1 MGLAQLLVAAR
12 ALALIVVRQCQASVQ
27 QPLCGIGQLCQW
39 HPLFAVQTAQQRQL
53 RIIQHHR
60 TIQMGRQRR
69 PLVAYGQHRP
79 AIAAEQRSHVQLQ
92 GLQRLAQQMPAA
104 AYAYLFHW
112 QDFHHSFISMIR
124 SRATFPAYN
133 DMTDN
138 DPNQGP
144 PSLDPA
150 QAEVLLDRLAN
161 DEAFRQLFCSDG
173 PAALAAIGYHGPTES
188 KACFKVEKLASPQEL
203 IAARDALRQALTD
216 KAQMSMS
223 VVFFFEAGKI
233 SQRLKKR

>member
-1 MGLAQLLVAAR
+1 
-12 ALALIVVRQCQASVQ
+12 
-27 QPLCGIGQLCQW
+27 
-39 HPLFAVQTAQQRQL
+39 
-53 RIIQHHR
+53 
-60 TIQMGRQRR
+60 
-69 PLVAYGQHRP
+69 
-79 AIAAEQRSHVQLQ
+79 
-92 GLQRLAQQMPAA
+92 
-104 AYAYLFHW
+104 
-112 QDFHHSFISMIR
+112 MIR

-150 QAEVLLDRLAN
+150 QAEALLDRLAN

-223 VVFFFEAGKI
+223 VVFFFEVSKI